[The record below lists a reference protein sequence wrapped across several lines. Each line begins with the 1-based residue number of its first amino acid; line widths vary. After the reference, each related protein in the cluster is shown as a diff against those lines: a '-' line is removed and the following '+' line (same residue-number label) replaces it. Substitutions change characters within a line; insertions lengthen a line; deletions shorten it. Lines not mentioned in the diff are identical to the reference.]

1 MNKLIPLI
9 LVAITVAVGGAV
21 LVNRP
26 NNAITMNDLTTPIAD
41 EAIELAPD
49 ITLGDENAPITFV
62 EYASFTCPHCATFHE
77 NTFKKLK
84 ANYIDTGK
92 VYFMHRE
99 VYFDRFGLWAGM
111 VARCGGDMRYYG
123 LIDLI
128 YSGQNDWI
136 GNGQEDEILANL
148 RKIGKVA
155 GLNDEQLD
163 TCLADKNMAQ
173 SMIAAYQK
181 HAGDA
186 GVTGTPSFTINGT
199 LYKNMS
205 YADLTEILDEI
216 LASN

>member
-26 NNAITMNDLTTPIAD
+26 NNAITMTDLTTPIAD
-41 EAIELAPD
+41 ETIELAPD

-84 ANYIDTGK
+84 ADYIDAGK